1 MRVLINIKGTAA
13 VSVCLLALHSTPP
26 RDVGD
31 GDHGGVYVHLMRVRI
46 PHHGGV
52 YVHLMRVRT
61 EETRLINRAFI
72 LASSP
77 GRPKP
82 GSADAVQPTVIWVS
96 RVFRCTFAS
105 LGVCI
110 DARGPKGVREAW

>member
-13 VSVCLLALHSTPP
+13 VSVCLLALHATPP
-26 RDVGD
+26 RHAGD
-31 GDHGGVYVHLMRVRI
+31 GDHGR
-46 PHHGGV
+46 V

-61 EETRLINRAFI
+61 EETRLINRAFM

-110 DARGPKGVREAW
+110 DARGPKGVRETW

>member
-26 RDVGD
+26 RDAGD
-31 GDHGGVYVHLMRVRI
+31 GD
-46 PHHGGV
+46 HGGV